1 MEQLGISTPDY
12 YKYLNQSGCFEVPG
26 TDDAKEFVDTTNAM
40 GVMGMTAEMQWE
52 AIKLVAIALHLGNIT
67 FIENGN
73 YAQVADPNFLEFPA
87 YLLGVDPALLQE
99 KLTTRIMESRWGGKT
114 ETTTVTLTV
123 EQVRRGR
130 TKREWGGGG
139 ALR

>member
-12 YKYLNQSGCFEVPG
+12 YKYLNQSGCYEVDG
-26 TDDAKEFVDTTNAM
+26 MDDAKEFVDTTNAM
-40 GVMGMTAEMQWE
+40 AVMGMTPEMQWE
-52 AIKLVAIALHLGNIT
+52 VLKLVAITMHLGNIT

-73 YAQVADPNFLEFPA
+73 YAQVADPSFLEFPA
-87 YLLGVDPALLQE
+87 YLLGVNAELLQE

-123 EQVRRGR
+123 EQV
-130 TKREWGGGG
+130 TFIG
-139 ALR
+139 AVIESHGMA